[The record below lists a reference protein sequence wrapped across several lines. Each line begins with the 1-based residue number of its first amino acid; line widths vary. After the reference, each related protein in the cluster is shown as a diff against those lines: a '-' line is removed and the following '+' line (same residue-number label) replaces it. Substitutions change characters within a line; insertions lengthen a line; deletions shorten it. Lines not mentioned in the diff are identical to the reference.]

1 MSPLTSARMADQS
14 SLSMRST
21 MSRRRRAGLPDIRWH
36 DLRHSCFTLLLSR
49 GEHPKFVQYLAGH
62 ASIQL
67 TLDRYSHWMPT
78 MGKHTAG
85 AMDKA
90 LDEAEHE
97 DGTKG
102 EKDALRK
109 RRGATSSSLTTR
121 YSRCAKI
128 KVRRRKDGRE
138 ATN

>member
-49 GEHPKFVQYLAGH
+49 
-62 ASIQL
+62 
-67 TLDRYSHWMPT
+67 
-78 MGKHTAG
+78 GKHTAG